1 MSVTTNQLTSTQL
14 YCYDKN
20 VNLFGKKYFIDQKTH
35 HTFIPQLSKVRT
47 TKKNNI
53 LYKHVIYIFDRE
65 PRSCGPKAK
74 KIH

>member
-35 HTFIPQLSKVRT
+35 LTFIPQLSKVRT
-47 TKKNNI
+47 TKKNI
-53 LYKHVIYIFDRE
+53 LYNDIYIFDRE
-65 PRSCGPKAK
+65 SSSFGPSAM